1 MEWAS
6 TQFLMTSLVYLSIA
20 WRVNHLLNSTP
31 KNYSLVAILVC
42 QHTEA
47 ADIRQALTARF
58 GYCLNRMVDE
68 IRPGYR
74 FTEASVDSV
83 QQALVCALED
93 TRYADALRNA
103 VSLGG
108 DSDTIAAIAGSVAK
122 ADLEFRRRSR
132 PRPSPTCHAKCA
144 RC

>member
-1 MEWAS
+1 M
-6 TQFLMTSLVYLSIA
+6 LS
-20 WRVNHLLNSTP
+20 STP

-42 QHTEA
+42 QHTKA
-47 ADIRQALTARF
+47 ADIRQELTERF
-58 GYCLNRMVDE
+58 GYYLNRTVDE
-68 IRPGYR
+68 IRLEYR

-83 QQALVCALED
+83 QQALVCALAD

-103 VSLGG
+103 VSIGG

-122 ADLEFRRRSR
+122 ADLEFLKRSR
-132 PRPSPTCHAKCA
+132 LTPSLTCHAKCA